1 MTKKNK
7 FKQSTIGRF
16 VFFIPRK
23 IRKIIIRFRQ
33 KREVKRILKSIDPAK
48 AHIFNLGVCE
58 TTNMGDIAQSYC
70 FEKWAEKNYPQ
81 YQIIPLKASLI
92 LSDGCCLLEG
102 LDKYIEKGD
111 LFFSQSGYNTNDFGS
126 TQDAMRQRILLRYP
140 DVPMIVL
147 PQTVLFKTVE
157 GKKLCSEVYNAH
169 KKMIFFARDPV
180 SFEYSKEMFPE
191 IDVLLYPDI
200 VTSLIGKMEFNNE
213 RSGICICRRHDTHEQ
228 LYSDEEFS
236 LLADTLSVLDSIT
249 VTDTIIPGKNRKI
262 IKDMEKSVNKI
273 IAKFAKYRLVVTDK
287 FHGTVFSLIAG
298 TPVIILRTKDH
309 KVISG
314 YELFKKTFP
323 DRIFLAETPKHV
335 LAVAEKVLENPIYS
349 KLDDY
354 FDREYYQKLKSI
366 IDNRLENMF

>member
-1 MTKKNK
+1 MTKINR
-7 FKQSTIGRF
+7 FKQSAIGWL
-16 VFFIPRK
+16 VLFIPRK
-23 IRKIIIRFRQ
+23 IRKIIVWFRQ
-33 KREVKRILKSIDPAK
+33 KSEVKRILKSIDPTK
-48 AHIFNLGVCE
+48 AHIFNLGICE
-58 TTNMGDIAQSYC
+58 TTNMGDIAQNYC
-70 FEKWAEKNYPQ
+70 FEKWAEKNYPE
-81 YQIIPLKASLI
+81 YQNVPLKASLI

-102 LDKYIEKGD
+102 LDKFIGEKD

-126 TQDAMRQRILLRYP
+126 PQDAMRQRILLRYP
-140 DVPMIVL
+140 DAPMIVL
-147 PQTVLFKTVE
+147 PQTVLFKTDE

-180 SFEYSKEMFPE
+180 SFEFSKVMFPD

-200 VTSLIGKMEFNNE
+200 VTSLIGKMEFDYE

-249 VTDTIIPGKNRKI
+249 VTDTVILGKNRKI
-262 IKDMEKSVNKI
+262 IKDKEKSVNKI

-287 FHGTVFSLIAG
+287 FHGTIFSLIAG
-298 TPVIILRTKDH
+298 TPVIVLRTKDH

-314 YELFKKTFP
+314 YELFKKIFP

-335 LAVAEKVLENPIYS
+335 ISVAEKVLENPIYS

-354 FDREYYQKLKSI
+354 FDREYYQKLKSV
-366 IDNRLENMF
+366 IDSRLDNIL